1 MTYMSKIELVSSE
14 LESIILRQ
22 AIFFFFFLC
31 VCVGIA

>member
-22 AIFFFFFLC
+22 AIFFFFLC